1 MSLPSFAVAPLR
13 PTPILA
19 GRYVGTV
26 SESPPPSAGEGAF
39 GAPPGAAQ
47 WPQPSPPP
55 PAYPNPNTGPPAYP
69 PPQGQP
75 YPAYQQPG
83 YAAPPSGYA
92 PPYPPQYAGY
102 TPAQTSP
109 FPVSTFVLLI
119 VSVISL
125 IATGIIGI
133 PSAIVSVVAW
143 RRNAADPAACRKLT
157 TTGWIVYAVN
167 FVIALPLLIWFYVW
181 ALSNQ

>member
-1 MSLPSFAVAPLR
+1 M
-13 PTPILA
+13 
-19 GRYVGTV
+19 
-26 SESPPPSAGEGAF
+26 SESPPPPSGEGAF
-39 GAPPGAAQ
+39 GAPPGATQ

-55 PAYPNPNTGPPAYP
+55 PPAYPSPNSGPKGYP

-75 YPAYQQPG
+75 YPAAYPQAGYPPAG
-83 YAAPPSGYA
+83 YAPTYPPAYSGYA
-92 PPYPPQYAGY
+92 
-102 TPAQTSP
+102 PAQTSP
-109 FPVSTFVLLI
+109 FPMSTFVLLI

>member
-1 MSLPSFAVAPLR
+1 M
-13 PTPILA
+13 
-19 GRYVGTV
+19 
-26 SESPPPSAGEGAF
+26 SESPPSSSGEGAF

-55 PAYPNPNTGPPAYP
+55 PPAYPGPNSGPPAYP

-75 YPAYQQPG
+75 YPAAYPQQTYQPPG
-83 YAAPPSGYA
+83 YAPG
-92 PPYPPQYAGY
+92 YPPQYGGY
-102 TPAQTSP
+102 APAQTSP
-109 FPVSTFVLLI
+109 FPLSTFVLLI
-119 VSVISL
+119 VSVVSL

-143 RRNAADPAACRKLT
+143 RRNAADPAACRRLT

-167 FVIALPLLIWFYVW
+167 FVLALPLLIWFYVW